1 MARVSKSG
9 SGKTLYIKLSVFPCG
24 SADPTRNVT
33 ISCDDKDTQ
42 FKTTLSDYGLKKFKT
57 KILEFYQQHILDK
70 T

>member
-1 MARVSKSG
+1 MPEISKSG
-9 SGKTLYIKLSVFPCG
+9 KCETLYIKLSIYPCG
-24 SADPTRNVT
+24 EADPTRNLT
-33 ISCDDKDTQ
+33 ISCPAKDTQ